1 MTDLTTTQF
10 ARRTALGLAGASG
23 LAFLWPTAASAREF
37 DRPYE
42 GFAPPNTTLRAAT
55 AASVGLNQARI
66 RRRLRSR
73 PGRSPSST
81 PRSRPTHSGRA
92 SLPVVTGE
100 ATLSR
105 LRSLRSTLPPAEVR
119 VADLVLSDARRVAS
133 LTITQLAAEAATS
146 ETSVLRFARRL
157 GLAGYPGL
165 RLALVE
171 AAAAERDR
179 DRDRGTRR
187 LTDVSDSDTL
197 DDIVEKVAHAGAA
210 AVEDTA
216 RRLSRTTLAAVAEAF
231 TAARRVDLFGV
242 AASGLVAADL
252 QLKLHQIGIATHAW
266 TDAHLALTSVSL
278 LGPGDVALVF
288 SHSGTT
294 VEAVEVLEAAKAAGA
309 TAVAITNAER
319 SPVAKAA
326 DLVLLTS
333 GNETNQR
340 SAATASRIGA
350 LTVVDILFLATA
362 QLNLPAATRAVAATK
377 RAVAA
382 HHRSR

>member
-1 MTDLTTTQF
+1 M
-10 ARRTALGLAGASG
+10 
-23 LAFLWPTAASAREF
+23 
-37 DRPYE
+37 
-42 GFAPPNTTLRAAT
+42 
-55 AASVGLNQARI
+55 
-66 RRRLRSR
+66 
-73 PGRSPSST
+73 
-81 PRSRPTHSGRA
+81 
-92 SLPVVTGE
+92 TGE

-179 DRDRGTRR
+179 GTRR

-197 DDIVEKVAHAGAA
+197 DDIVEKVAHADAA

-216 RRLSRTTLAAVAEAF
+216 RRLSRTTLAAIAEAF

-242 AASGLVAADL
+242 ATSGLVAADL
-252 QLKLHQIGIATHAW
+252 QLKLHRIGIATHAW

>member
-1 MTDLTTTQF
+1 
-10 ARRTALGLAGASG
+10 
-23 LAFLWPTAASAREF
+23 
-37 DRPYE
+37 
-42 GFAPPNTTLRAAT
+42 
-55 AASVGLNQARI
+55 
-66 RRRLRSR
+66 
-73 PGRSPSST
+73 
-81 PRSRPTHSGRA
+81 
-92 SLPVVTGE
+92 
-100 ATLSR
+100 
-105 LRSLRSTLPPAEVR
+105 
-119 VADLVLSDARRVAS
+119 
-133 LTITQLAAEAATS
+133 
-146 ETSVLRFARRL
+146 VLRFARRL